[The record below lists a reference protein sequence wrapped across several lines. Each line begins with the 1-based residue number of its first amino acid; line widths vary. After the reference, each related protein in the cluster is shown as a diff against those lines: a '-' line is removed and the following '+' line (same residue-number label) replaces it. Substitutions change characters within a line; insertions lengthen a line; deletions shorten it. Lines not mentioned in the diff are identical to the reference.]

1 MSTFTTLPNSL
12 TLARVALIPVFIVVF
27 YLPWSW
33 GQGAAAVIFMLA
45 SITDW
50 LDGYFARKLKQ
61 ISSFGA
67 FLDPVADKLL
77 VASSLLLLVGAGD
90 RGYITI
96 PAIIIVGREIIISA
110 LREWMAEVGS
120 RASVAVNYVG
130 KIKTAMQMTAVILL
144 LAFKPAMS
152 WLGVLGVILLYVAAI
167 LTIWSMIAYLMV
179 AWSEL
184 TKKESKKIA

>member
-1 MSTFTTLPNSL
+1 MSTLTTLPNSL
-12 TLARVALIPVFIVVF
+12 TLARVALIPVFILVF

-33 GQGAAAVIFMLA
+33 GQGAAAAIFLLA
-45 SITDW
+45 SFTDW

-61 ISSFGA
+61 VSSFGA

-77 VASSLLLLVGAGD
+77 VASSLLLLVGTGD

-96 PAIIIVGREIIISA
+96 PAIVIVGREIIISA

-120 RASVAVNYVG
+120 RASLAVNYIG
-130 KIKTAMQMTAVILL
+130 KIKTAAQMTAVVLL
-144 LAFKPAMS
+144 LAFKPATS
-152 WLGVLGVILLYVAAI
+152 WLGMLGVIFIYVAAI
-167 LTIWSMIAYLMV
+167 LTIWSMVAYLRL

-184 TKKESKKIA
+184 TKKEIKKTA

>member
-1 MSTFTTLPNSL
+1 MRTLTTLPNSL

-33 GQGAAAVIFMLA
+33 GQMTAAIIFMLA
-45 SITDW
+45 SLTDW
-50 LDGYFARKLKQ
+50 LDGYIARKLKQ
-61 ISSFGA
+61 TSSFGA

-120 RASVAVNYVG
+120 RASIAVSYVG
-130 KIKTAMQMTAVILL
+130 KIKTTAQMTAVVLL
-144 LAFKPAMS
+144 LAFPPAAS
-152 WLGVLGVILLYVAAI
+152 TLGVLGVILLYVAAI
-167 LTIWSMIAYLMV
+167 LTIWSMVAYLTA
-179 AWSEL
+179 AWPAL
-184 TKKESKKIA
+184 TKKETKKTA

>member
-1 MSTFTTLPNSL
+1 MSTRTLTTLPNSL
-12 TLARVALIPVFIVVF
+12 TLTRVALIPVFIIVF

-33 GQGAAAVIFMLA
+33 GQSAAAAIFVLA

-50 LDGYFARKLKQ
+50 LDGYLARKLKQ
-61 ISSFGA
+61 TSSFGA

-110 LREWMAEVGS
+110 LREWMAEIGS

-130 KIKTAMQMTAVILL
+130 KIKTAMQMIAVILL
-144 LAFKPAMS
+144 LAFKPMMS
-152 WLGVLGVILLYVAAI
+152 WLGLIGVILLYIAAI
-167 LTIWSMIAYLMV
+167 LTIWSMIAYLIV

-184 TKKESKKIA
+184 TKKESK